1 MAVLADYSKAFDT
14 VAYET
19 VLKKMHSIGFSKDYL
34 RWLISYLT
42 GRQQFVQIDDNVSDY
57 VNISF
62 GVPQGSILGPVLF
75 NIYVNDL
82 SDNLDSIKS
91 YQYADDTTIYIH
103 EKPAN
108 LKARVEKLQKALD
121 TCSLASWSSSCN
133 LSLNTKKTKVVLF
146 STKQLSR
153 MH

>member
-1 MAVLADYSKAFDT
+1 MSAYKKGHNTTTVLLAMRDDILQAMQRGEVTMAVLADFSKAFDT

-42 GRQQFVQIDDNVSDY
+42 GRQRFVQIDDNVSDY
-57 VNISF
+57 VNVSF

-91 YQYADDTTIYIH
+91 YQYADGTTIYIH
-103 EKPAN
+103 AGE
-108 LKARVEKLQKALD
+108 
-121 TCSLASWSSSCN
+121 TC
-133 LSLNTKKTKVVLF
+133 
-146 STKQLSR
+146 
-153 MH
+153 